1 MYSEELE
8 MDSSKV
14 QLPRSHRDVGHS
26 SEMLLCRYCLLNPRQ
41 EVKDAE
47 GNTGWSWNPR
57 WNIVNKTVRQ
67 KVNIVEKEKVLFK
80 ASDF

>member
-1 MYSEELE
+1 MYNEELE

-14 QLPRSHRDVGHS
+14 QLPRSHRDVGS
-26 SEMLLCRYCLLNPRQ
+26 QFWNAPLQLLLTKSEA

-57 WNIVNKTVRQ
+57 WNIVKKTVRQ
-67 KVNIVEKEKVLFK
+67 KVNIVGKEKVLFK